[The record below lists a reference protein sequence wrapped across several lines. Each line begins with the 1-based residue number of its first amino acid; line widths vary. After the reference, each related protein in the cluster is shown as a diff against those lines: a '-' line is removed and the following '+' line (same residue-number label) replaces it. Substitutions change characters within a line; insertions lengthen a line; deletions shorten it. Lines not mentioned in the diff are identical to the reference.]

1 MCEYVCECVWCACM
15 QFCYRGQWG
24 YQVSCFIIICL
35 ILHCIPSLFSSFS
48 TPSLPSEQAPAIPSP
63 ISHRLMWGY
72 RTALLCSVFYTN
84 SGTLTQQVRVALLW
98 HFFKTVIL
106 SVLLSY
112 KEKCFSKWFL
122 HKLITWD
129 DLMKSSWISSS
140 SNRRVLPMRWTAMLT
155 WDLL

>member
-1 MCEYVCECVWCACM
+1 MYEYVHE
-15 QFCYRGQWG
+15 
-24 YQVSCFIIICL
+24 CL
-35 ILHCIPSLFSSFS
+35 ICMHAVLLQRPNEVIRCPALSLSALFFTVPQACFLSFS

-63 ISHRLMWGY
+63 ISHRLMGGY
-72 RTALLCSVFYTN
+72 RTALLCSAFYTN
-84 SGTLTQQVRVALLW
+84 SGTLTQQVLVALLW

-112 KEKCFSKWFL
+112 KEKWFSKWFL

-140 SNRRVLPMRWTAMLT
+140 SNKRVLPMRWTAMLT

>member
-1 MCEYVCECVWCACM
+1 MYVNVFDVHACSSVTEAK
-15 QFCYRGQWG
+15 WG
-24 YQVSCFIIICL
+24 YQLSCFIIICL
-35 ILHCIPSLFSSFS
+35 ILHCTPSLFFAILHPVTAQRAS
-48 TPSLPSEQAPAIPSP
+48 PSDS
-63 ISHRLMWGY
+63 ISNFPQINGGGGGY
-72 RTALLCSVFYTN
+72 RTVLLCSAFYTN
-84 SGTLTQQVRVALLW
+84 SGTLTQQVLVALLW

-112 KEKCFSKWFL
+112 KEKRFSKWFL